1 MEQQQP
7 QSQQS
12 TTASAT
18 ASAPSPPQSTPT
30 SSPMETK
37 DQLVANVKEWI
48 RVDTEIA
55 AMKLALKEK
64 NNEKKT
70 LTSNLLEVMK
80 SNKIDGFDINDGSLV
95 LKTNKIKKQ
104 LNGKTL
110 LSSLKSYYKTDP
122 SLAENVTKYIL
133 DNREVQLKEKIVKM
147 A

>member
-1 MEQQQP
+1 MEQQQ
-7 QSQQS
+7 QS
-12 TTASAT
+12 A
-18 ASAPSPPQSTPT
+18 
-30 SSPMETK
+30 SSPSSSSTETK
-37 DQLVANVKEWI
+37 DQLVTNVKEWI
-48 RVDTEIA
+48 RVDNEIA

-64 NNEKKT
+64 NNEKKA

-110 LSSLKSYYKTDP
+110 LSSLKSYYKSDP
-122 SLAENVTKYIL
+122 SLAENVAKYIL